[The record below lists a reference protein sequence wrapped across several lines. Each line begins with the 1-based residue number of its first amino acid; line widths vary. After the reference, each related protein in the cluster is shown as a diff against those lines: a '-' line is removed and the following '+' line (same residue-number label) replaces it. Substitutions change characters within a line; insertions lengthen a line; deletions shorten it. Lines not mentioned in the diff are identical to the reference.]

1 MKQSKNQQQ
10 TLSVYF
16 CGHEACGPGH
26 SFGPAMRPHY
36 LLHVI
41 FHGQGIYQC
50 GGHTW
55 HLTAGDAFLIRP
67 SDSIYYR
74 ADDSDPWSYA
84 WTGFDGAACQE
95 ILHQTIFSHTLVF
108 TQGTPEKKEA
118 LLTHMKTLINTFET
132 SSGNNLAAA
141 GNLLLVL
148 STMEKKPSESRND
161 ISTLYFRKA
170 SEYIRNN
177 YAYPIQISDVAHY
190 VGIDRSYLY
199 RIFMEQENISPKQ
212 YLLKH
217 RLQMAAQL
225 LCSSS
230 CTITE
235 AALSCGFRDAPSFC
249 NYFRAGTG
257 YTPKKFRKLYSG
269 TMHSPEHP
277 RI

>member
-1 MKQSKNQQQ
+1 MKKEPNPQH

-16 CGHEACGPGH
+16 CGQEDCGPNH

-41 FHGQGIYQC
+41 FHGKGIYQC
-50 GGHTW
+50 SGHTY
-55 HLTAGDAFLIRP
+55 HLKAGDAFLIRP
-67 SDSIYYR
+67 MDSIYYR
-74 ADDSDPWSYA
+74 ADTSDPWSYA
-84 WTGFDGAACQE
+84 WAGFDGSACKE
-95 ILHQTIFSHTLVF
+95 ILKQTVFSDTPIF
-108 TQGTPEKKEA
+108 TPETPSRQNS
-118 LLTHMKTLINTFET
+118 LLTHMQSLLDTFSENN
-132 SSGNNLAAA
+132 GNDLAST
-141 GNLLLVL
+141 GNLLLIL
-148 STMEKKPSESRND
+148 SDMQKKPSESRTD
-161 ISTLYFRKA
+161 ISNLYFQKA

-199 RIFMEQENISPKQ
+199 RIFMEHENTSPKQ

-217 RLQMAAQL
+217 RLQMSAQL

-249 NYFRAGTG
+249 NYFRQGTG
-257 YTPKKFRKLYSG
+257 YTPKEFRKAYSG
-269 TMHSPEHP
+269 T
-277 RI
+277 IYT

>member
-1 MKQSKNQQQ
+1 MKKEPNPQH

-16 CGHEACGPGH
+16 CGQEDCGPNH

-41 FHGQGIYQC
+41 FHGKGIYQC
-50 GGHTW
+50 SGHTY
-55 HLTAGDAFLIRP
+55 HLKAGDAFLIRP
-67 SDSIYYR
+67 MDSIYYR
-74 ADDSDPWSYA
+74 ADTSDPWSY
-84 WTGFDGAACQE
+84 DD
-95 ILHQTIFSHTLVF
+95 
-108 TQGTPEKKEA
+108 
-118 LLTHMKTLINTFET
+118 
-132 SSGNNLAAA
+132 LAST
-141 GNLLLVL
+141 GNLLLIL
-148 STMEKKPSESRND
+148 SDMQKKPSESRTD
-161 ISTLYFRKA
+161 ISNLYFQKA

-199 RIFMEQENISPKQ
+199 RIFMEHENTSPKQ

-249 NYFRAGTG
+249 NYFRQGTG
-257 YTPKKFRKLYSG
+257 YTPKEFRKAYSG
-269 TMHSPEHP
+269 T
-277 RI
+277 IYT